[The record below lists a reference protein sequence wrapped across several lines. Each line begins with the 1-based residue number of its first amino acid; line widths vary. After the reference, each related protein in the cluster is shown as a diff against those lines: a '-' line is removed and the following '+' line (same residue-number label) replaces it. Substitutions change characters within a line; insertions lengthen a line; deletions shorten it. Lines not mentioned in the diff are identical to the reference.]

1 MPRAMPA
8 LRRKCAQPRPAHN
21 ALRTARV
28 VHLSSR
34 LWRWVG
40 TQTPPRCALVTP
52 IPATFRTQA
61 TQSGILGHSP
71 FFIQATPTLATFCPS
86 DPACIPASFCF
97 HRIAQEPVPAQE
109 LSGKEKETDQ
119 GKPSPASGG
128 GGVGVGSPNP
138 LSTHCVQ
145 GLQPLSLDTHRANC
159 VQSMAPDP
167 VEPSRTQRHGLS
179 HPSMAQVG
187 SPSSCQTKARDPGIP
202 VGLQRPPV
210 SPLPPSRRPRVSSQG
225 GHAQG
230 GSALL
235 QPASSRAPLCTA
247 QQPHGLWAKIKGSS
261 AGLKPVKQG
270 TKTCPQSRGP
280 VALAAAGRLA
290 GGTTNLT
297 RTSRKQRSTPSL
309 SFCPREL

>member
-1 MPRAMPA
+1 MAHRRKSSSSSNSVPRAMPA

-40 TQTPPRCALVTP
+40 IQTPPRCALVTP

-61 TQSGILGHSP
+61 TQSGVLGHSP

-128 GGVGVGSPNP
+128 GGVGVGVPK
-138 LSTHCVQ
+138 
-145 GLQPLSLDTHRANC
+145 
-159 VQSMAPDP
+159 
-167 VEPSRTQRHGLS
+167 PSEH
-179 HPSMAQVG
+179 
-187 SPSSCQTKARDPGIP
+187 
-202 VGLQRPPV
+202 
-210 SPLPPSRRPRVSSQG
+210 
-225 GHAQG
+225 
-230 GSALL
+230 
-235 QPASSRAPLCTA
+235 PLCPRTPA
-247 QQPHGLWAKIKGSS
+247 PELGHSPGQLCAVYGS
-261 AGLKPVKQG
+261 
-270 TKTCPQSRGP
+270 
-280 VALAAAGRLA
+280 
-290 GGTTNLT
+290 
-297 RTSRKQRSTPSL
+297 
-309 SFCPREL
+309 